1 VRGCRG
7 GYRMVVVFI
16 TTSAISAYHH
26 SCCEF
31 ESRSDRGVQHYV
43 IKFVSDFQQV
53 VAFLSFDRF
62 ASRIKLTAMITE
74 ILLKMALSAI
84 KQTTTISIG

>member
-1 VRGCRG
+1 MRRCRG
-7 GYRMVVVFI
+7 SDRMVAGFT

-31 ESRSDRGVQHYV
+31 ESRSVRGVQHYV
-43 IKFVSDFQQV
+43 ITFVSDLRQV
-53 VAFLSFDRF
+53 GAFLRVVRF
-62 ASRIKLTAMITE
+62 TSRIKLTATITE